1 MRRAFP
7 WEGNQSPGERLAE
20 RLAMLTRPE
29 LAAEA
34 QAAKEAGMAGQKGTT
49 GQGAQQQADPRA
61 IAERD
66 GRLAAEQDRRLAEP
80 SQAPTLD
87 GRTIADRMA
96 SKAGADGKPPQTEQ
110 EKRVAEA
117 REKIRAARDKERQ
130 EREQG
135 KDRGRG
141 R

>member
-1 MRRAFP
+1 MAEGKTDAQRQAEIRAV
-7 WEGNQSPGERLAE
+7 
-20 RLAMLTRPE
+20 
-29 LAAEA
+29 
-34 QAAKEAGMAGQKGTT
+34 
-49 GQGAQQQADPRA
+49 
-61 IAERD
+61 AERD
-66 GRLAAEQDRRLAEP
+66 GRLSAQQDRTLAEP
-80 SQAPTLD
+80 SQAPTQD

-96 SKAGADGKPPQTEQ
+96 GKSDAAGKPPQTEQ

-117 REKIRAARDKERQ
+117 REKIRGSRDKERQ